1 MNTFRFAL
9 VMLFI
14 FCIGKAEAQFSS
26 KQSDRMKI
34 EMYLQKSYQEYMEAI
49 NTNDREAEDKFIENM
64 LTPQMNEKRARLIC
78 VTDADPIIRA
88 QDVTD
93 YAIKSVRC
101 RHLSDSWYEVSYRP
115 YPQDST
121 IYIPLR
127 ITKDSQ
133 DKVRISYVTPYWGN
147 RKYGD
152 KWFDI
157 PKEKVI
163 DDQDGMTFTET
174 FYRSYAYIYIQMKA
188 DMEQGL
194 KHLRKT
200 YCTPSMQEKYIQ
212 SRKEVE
218 LEDPIFDSVIGNDD
232 FDVFWYSSLQVHP
245 TESPNCFTVSYRF
258 TKIKVTL
265 QRQDGKYKIADVELI
280 S

>member
-1 MNTFRFAL
+1 MRHRCQPYYSGAG
-9 VMLFI
+9 
-14 FCIGKAEAQFSS
+14 CYG
-26 KQSDRMKI
+26 
-34 EMYLQKSYQEYMEAI
+34 
-49 NTNDREAEDKFIENM
+49 
-64 LTPQMNEKRARLIC
+64 
-78 VTDADPIIRA
+78 
-88 QDVTD
+88 
-93 YAIKSVRC
+93 AIKSVRC

-121 IYIPLR
+121 IYIPLH

-163 DDQDGMTFTET
+163 DDQDGITFTET
-174 FYRSYAYIYIQMKA
+174 FYKSYAYIYIQMKA
-188 DMEQGL
+188 DLEQGL

-218 LEDPIFDSVIGNDD
+218 LEDPLFDSVIGNDD

-265 QRQDGKYKIADVELI
+265 QSQDGKYKIADVELI
-280 S
+280 P